1 VLSAADGESVGDRVG
16 EFVGKYVLKSSS
28 GKMPTSAAAVSPLAL
43 KSARIAFAS
52 FS

>member
-1 VLSAADGESVGDRVG
+1 MLSVADGESVGDRVG
-16 EFVGKYVLKSSS
+16 EFVGKYVLKSSP
-28 GKMPTSAAAVSPLAL
+28 GKTAVSPSAL